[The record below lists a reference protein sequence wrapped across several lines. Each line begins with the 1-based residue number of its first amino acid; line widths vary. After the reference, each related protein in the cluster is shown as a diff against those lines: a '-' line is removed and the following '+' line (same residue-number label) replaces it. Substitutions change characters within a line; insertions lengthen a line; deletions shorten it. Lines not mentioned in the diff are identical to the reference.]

1 MLGDMWRGAAIELL
15 QVTVLA
21 LVQGLTEFLPVSS
34 SGHLLL
40 PSVVFGW
47 PDQGLAFDIAV
58 HVGTLIA
65 VITYL
70 RADVLA
76 LCVALFRRLTGGSET
91 TQSRLALQLILA
103 TLPAG
108 LMGILLKDLIQ
119 GDVRAL
125 GIVAVTSIVF
135 ALLLWAADARAQ
147 RRGDAQGLETLGFA
161 GALFIGCAQA
171 LALIPGTSRSGVTL
185 TAARILGLRRESAAK
200 FSFLLSIPIILASG
214 LLLTVDAAV
223 DEPSFDWGL
232 LAYAA
237 FASALVAFASIHF
250 FMRLLPRVGVLPFVI
265 YRLLFGAALLLWLS

>member
-1 MLGDMWRGAAIELL
+1 
-15 QVTVLA
+15 
-21 LVQGLTEFLPVSS
+21 
-34 SGHLLL
+34 
-40 PSVVFGW
+40 
-47 PDQGLAFDIAV
+47 
-58 HVGTLIA
+58 
-65 VITYL
+65 
-70 RADVLA
+70 
-76 LCVALFRRLTGGSET
+76 
-91 TQSRLALQLILA
+91 
-103 TLPAG
+103 
-108 LMGILLKDLIQ
+108 MGILLKDLIQ

-147 RRGDAQGLETLGFA
+147 RRGDALGLETLGFT